1 MSLYVKDNEVHRMA
15 ERLAMLQKISK
26 TEAVRRALRHELERE
41 QQMPSLVER
50 GVAFARSLRAKAGPE
65 AGRTADKE
73 FIDSLY
79 GEP

>member
-1 MSLYVKDNEVHRMA
+1 MSLYVKDAEVNRMA
-15 ERLAMLQKISK
+15 ERLAVLQRISK

-41 QQMPSLVER
+41 QDTPSLVDR
-50 GVAFARSLRAKAGPE
+50 GSAFARALRAKAGPN
-65 AGRTADKE
+65 AGKAVDKA

>member
-1 MSLYVKDNEVHRMA
+1 MPLYVKNNEVNRMA
-15 ERLAMLQKISK
+15 ERLAMLQKVGK
-26 TEAVRRALRHELERE
+26 TEAIRRALRHELERE

-50 GVAFARSLRAKAGPE
+50 GLAFARSLRAKAGPD
-65 AGRTADKE
+65 AGRAANKK